1 MNPKSFTEQL
11 DAPARRFDYDDET
24 VLVADL
30 GVDDDAVSVD
40 VVDDTVIVVVET
52 GDDEPRQHEFDVP
65 AGAVS
70 KALINNGVVTVEV
83 ER

>member
-1 MNPKSFTEQL
+1 MHPNTFAERL

-30 GVDDDAVSVD
+30 GAGSDEGVSVD
-40 VVDDTVIVVVET
+40 VADETVLVVVED
-52 GDDEPRQHEFDVP
+52 GDEPLQHEFDVP
-65 AGAVS
+65 DGSVA